1 MMRAR
6 FAHERARVEAGLAQY
21 HVEAEIDSQPSCWR
35 EAAARL
41 PGVREA
47 LPRHGER
54 VAVFG
59 CGTSLYMARA
69 YAALR
74 EAGGAGV
81 TDAFAASELP
91 FGRGYDR
98 YVAITRSGTT
108 TEVLRAIEYLSR
120 KPQVRPEVTGVT
132 GVTVITAVPDASFSG
147 GTDVI
152 ALEFA
157 DERSVVQ
164 TRFATSALA
173 LLRASLGGPLPYDD
187 AERALTE
194 PLATEWV
201 EAEQIT
207 YLGRGWTNGLADE
220 AALKAREAA
229 RMWTE
234 SYPAMEYRHGPIS
247 IAEPGRLTWMFGQ
260 APDGLAEDV
269 AATGAAYV
277 TSDLDPMAH
286 LIVAQRLAVARA
298 RATGMD
304 PDRPRSL
311 TRSVVLP

>member
-6 FAHERARVEAGLAQY
+6 FAHKRARVEAGLADY
-21 HVEAEIDSQPSCWR
+21 HVETEIGSQPSCWR

-41 PGVREA
+41 PGVRQA
-47 LPRHGER
+47 LPRDGER

-74 EAGGAGV
+74 EAKGLGV

-91 FGRGYDR
+91 FDRGYDR
-98 YVAITRSGTT
+98 HIAISRSGTT
-108 TEVLRAIEYLSR
+108 TEVLDAVERLTG
-120 KPQVRPEVTGVT
+120 EVTA
-132 GVTVITAVPDASFSG
+132 ITAVPDARFAR
-147 GTDVI
+147 GTHTVV
-152 ALEFA
+152 LEFA

-164 TRFATSALA
+164 TRFATSVLA
-173 LLRASLGGPLPYDD
+173 LLRASLGEPVPDGDG
-187 AERALTE
+187 ERALAE
-194 PLATEWV
+194 PLADEWLD
-201 EAEQIT
+201 AEQIT
-207 YLGRGWTNGLADE
+207 FLGKGWTNGLADE

-229 RMWTE
+229 RLWTE

-247 IAEPGRLTWMFGQ
+247 IAQPGRLTWMFGE
-260 APDGLAEDV
+260 APAGLAEDV
-269 AATGAAYV
+269 AATGAAYA
-277 TSDLDPMAH
+277 TSDLDPMAQ
-286 LIVAQRLAVARA
+286 LVVAQRLAVAHARA
-298 RATGMD
+298 RGMD

>member
-1 MMRAR
+1 
-6 FAHERARVEAGLAQY
+6 LADY
-21 HVEAEIDSQPSCWR
+21 HVEAEIESQPSCWR
-35 EAAARL
+35 EASVRL
-41 PGVREA
+41 DSVRDA
-47 LPRHGER
+47 LPRDGER

-74 EAGGAGV
+74 ESKGLGL

-91 FGRGYDR
+91 LGRGYDR
-98 YVAITRSGTT
+98 HIAISRSGTT
-108 TEVLRAIEYLSR
+108 TEVLQAMERL
-120 KPQVRPEVTGVT
+120 PDVTA
-132 GVTVITAVPDASFSG
+132 ITAVPDAAFPE
-147 GTDVI
+147 GTRAVV
-152 ALEFA
+152 LEFA

-173 LLRASLGGPLPYDD
+173 LLRASLGEEVPVGD

-194 PLATEWV
+194 PLRPEWLA
-201 EAEQIT
+201 AEQIT
-207 YLGRGWTNGLADE
+207 FLGLGWTIGLADE

-229 RMWTE
+229 RLWTE

-247 IAEPGRLTWMFGQ
+247 IAQPGRLTWMFGP
-260 APDGLAEDV
+260 APDGLADDV
-269 AATGAAYV
+269 AATGAAYA

-298 RATGMD
+298 RARGMD
-304 PDRPRSL
+304 PDQPRSL

>member
-6 FAHERARVEAGLAQY
+6 FAHERARVEAGLADY
-21 HVEAEIDSQPSCWR
+21 HVETEIGSQPSCWR
-35 EAAARL
+35 EAVSRL
-41 PGVREA
+41 PGVREV
-47 LPRHGER
+47 LPRDGES

-69 YAALR
+69 YAGLR
-74 EAGGAGV
+74 EARGLGV

-91 FGRGYDR
+91 LSRHYDR
-98 YVAITRSGTT
+98 YVAISRSGTT
-108 TEVLRAIEYLSR
+108 TEVLQAIERLS
-120 KPQVRPEVTGVT
+120 KPTRADRTDKTQITAIT
-132 GVTVITAVPDASFSG
+132 AITAVPGSQFAP
-147 GTDVI
+147 GTRSVV
-152 ALEFA
+152 LEF
-157 DERSVVQ
+157 VQ

-173 LLRASLGGPLPYDD
+173 LLRASLGEPVPYED

-194 PLATEWV
+194 PLAPEWV

-207 YLGRGWTNGLADE
+207 FLGHGWTNGLAEE

-229 RMWTE
+229 RLWTE

-247 IAEPGRLTWMFGQ
+247 IAQPGRMTWVFGP
-260 APDGLAEDV
+260 APEGLAEDV

-286 LIVAQRLAVARA
+286 LIVAQRLAVAHA
-298 RATGMD
+298 RAKGMD

>member
-6 FAHERARVEAGLAQY
+6 FAHERARVEAGLADY
-21 HVEAEIDSQPSCWR
+21 HVESEIDSQPSCWR

-41 PGVREA
+41 PAVRDA
-47 LPRHGER
+47 LPRDGER

-74 EAGGAGV
+74 EARGLGV

-91 FGRGYDR
+91 FGRDYER
-98 YVAITRSGTT
+98 HIAISRSGTT
-108 TEVLRAIEYLSR
+108 TEVLDAVGRLTG
-120 KPQVRPEVTGVT
+120 EVTAV
-132 GVTVITAVPDASFSG
+132 TAVAGSPFKP
-147 GTDVI
+147 GTRTVV
-152 ALEFA
+152 LEFA

-173 LLRASLGGPLPYDD
+173 LLRASLGEPVPDGDG
-187 AERALTE
+187 ERALAQ
-194 PLATEWV
+194 PLAQEWLD
-201 EAEQIT
+201 AEQIT
-207 YLGRGWTNGLADE
+207 FLGRGWTNGLADE

-229 RMWTE
+229 RLWTE

-247 IAEPGRLTWMFGQ
+247 IAQPGRLTWMFGE
-260 APDGLAEDV
+260 APDGLADDV
-269 AATGAAYV
+269 AATGAAYA
-277 TSDLDPMAH
+277 TSDLDPMAQ
-286 LIVAQRLAVARA
+286 LVLAQRLAVAHARA
-298 RATGMD
+298 RGMD

>member
-6 FAHERARVEAGLAQY
+6 FAHERARLEAGLAEY

-35 EAAARL
+35 EAVSRL

-47 LPRHGER
+47 LPRDGES

-69 YAALR
+69 YAGLR
-74 EAGGAGV
+74 ESRGLGV

-91 FGRGYDR
+91 FGRHYDR
-98 YVAITRSGTT
+98 HVAISRSGTT
-108 TEVLRAIEYLSR
+108 TEVLQAIERLSE
-120 KPQVRPEVTGVT
+120 PTGT
-132 GVTVITAVPDASFSG
+132 GRTAEITAITAIPGARFAP
-147 GTDVI
+147 GTRAVV
-152 ALEFA
+152 LEFA
-157 DERSVVQ
+157 DEQSVVQ

-173 LLRASLGGPLPYDD
+173 LLRASLGEPVPHED
-187 AERALTE
+187 AERALAA
-194 PLATEWV
+194 PLTPEWLD
-201 EAEQIT
+201 AEQIT
-207 YLGRGWTNGLADE
+207 FLGHGWTNGLADE

-229 RMWTE
+229 QLWTE

-247 IAEPGRLTWMFGQ
+247 IAQPGRMTWVFGQ
-260 APDGLAEDV
+260 APEGLAEDV
-269 AATGAAYV
+269 AATGATYV

-298 RATGMD
+298 RAKGMD

>member
-6 FAHERARVEAGLAQY
+6 FAHERARVEAGLADY
-21 HVEAEIDSQPSCWR
+21 HVETEIDSQPSCWR
-35 EAAARL
+35 EAVSRL
-41 PGVREA
+41 PGVREV
-47 LPRHGER
+47 LPRDGES

-69 YAALR
+69 YAGLR
-74 EAGGAGV
+74 EARGLGV

-91 FGRGYDR
+91 LGRHYDR
-98 YVAITRSGTT
+98 YVAISRSGTT
-108 TEVLRAIEYLSR
+108 TEVLQAIERLSEPTR
-120 KPQVRPEVTGVT
+120 ASRTGRNQIT
-132 GVTVITAVPDASFSG
+132 AITAVPGSQFAP
-147 GTDVI
+147 GTRSVV
-152 ALEFA
+152 LEFA
-157 DERSVVQ
+157 DEQSVVQ

-173 LLRASLGGPLPYDD
+173 LLRASLGEPVPYED

-194 PLATEWV
+194 PLAPEWV

-207 YLGRGWTNGLADE
+207 FLGHGWTNGLAEE

-229 RMWTE
+229 RLWTE

-247 IAEPGRLTWMFGQ
+247 IAQPGRMTWVFGP
-260 APDGLAEDV
+260 APEGLAEDV

-286 LIVAQRLAVARA
+286 LIVAQRLAVAHA
-298 RATGMD
+298 RAKGMD

>member
-6 FAHERARVEAGLAQY
+6 FAHERARVEAGLADY

-41 PGVREA
+41 PHVREA
-47 LPRHGER
+47 LPRDGER

-59 CGTSLYMARA
+59 CGTSLFMAKA

-74 EAGGAGV
+74 EAKGLGV

-91 FGRGYDR
+91 WGRDYDR
-98 YVAITRSGTT
+98 HVAITRSGTT
-108 TEVLRAIEYLSR
+108 TEVLQAIERL
-120 KPQVRPEVTGVT
+120 PETT
-132 GVTVITAVPDASFSG
+132 AITAVPDARFAP
-147 GTDVI
+147 GTRAI

-173 LLRASLGGPLPYDD
+173 LLRASLGEPVPDDD
-187 AERALTE
+187 AARALAV
-194 PLATEWV
+194 PLAPEWV
-201 EAEQIT
+201 EAEQISF
-207 YLGRGWTNGLADE
+207 LGRGWTIGLADE

-229 RMWTE
+229 QLWTE

-247 IAEPGRLTWMFGQ
+247 IAQPGRLTWMFGP

-269 AATGAAYV
+269 AATGATYV

-286 LIVAQRLAVARA
+286 LIVAQRLAVAHA
-298 RATGMD
+298 HAKGMD

-311 TRSVVLP
+311 TRSVVLR

>member
-6 FAHERARVEAGLAQY
+6 IAHERARVEAGLADY
-21 HVEAEIDSQPSCWR
+21 HVEAEIGSQPSCWR
-35 EAAARL
+35 EAVSRL

-47 LPRHGER
+47 LPRDGES

-69 YAALR
+69 YAGLR
-74 EAGGAGV
+74 ESRGLGV

-91 FGRGYDR
+91 FGRRYDR
-98 YVAITRSGTT
+98 HVAISRSGTT
-108 TEVLRAIEYLSR
+108 TEVLQAIERLS
-120 KPQVRPEVTGVT
+120 EDTGT
-132 GVTVITAVPDASFSG
+132 AEITAITAVPDARFAT
-147 GTDVI
+147 GTRAVV
-152 ALEFA
+152 LEFA

-173 LLRASLGGPLPYDD
+173 LLRASLGEPVPDED
-187 AERALTE
+187 AARALAE
-194 PLATEWV
+194 PLAPEWL

-207 YLGRGWTNGLADE
+207 FLGHGWTNGLADE

-229 RMWTE
+229 RLWTE

-247 IAEPGRLTWMFGQ
+247 IAESGRMTWVFGP
-260 APDGLAEDV
+260 APEGLAEDV
-269 AATGAAYV
+269 AATGATFV

-286 LIVAQRLAVARA
+286 LIVAQRLAVAHA
-298 RATGMD
+298 RAKGMD

-311 TRSVVLP
+311 TRSVVLS

>member
-1 MMRAR
+1 MMRAL
-6 FAHERARVEAGLAQY
+6 FAQERARVEAGLPDY

-41 PGVREA
+41 PDVRDA
-47 LPRHGER
+47 LPRDGER

-74 EAGGAGV
+74 EAKGRGL
-81 TDAFAASELP
+81 TDAFPASELP
-91 FGRGYDR
+91 LGRGYDR
-98 YVAITRSGTT
+98 HVAITRSGTT
-108 TEVLRAIEYLSR
+108 TEVLTAIERLGDDA
-120 KPQVRPEVTGVT
+120 PVTA
-132 GVTVITAVPDASFSG
+132 ITAVPGAAFAE
-147 GTDVI
+147 GTRAIV
-152 ALEFA
+152 LEFA

-173 LLRASLGGPLPYDD
+173 LLRASLGEAVPDRD
-187 AERALTE
+187 AERALAE
-194 PLATEWV
+194 PLVSEWL

-207 YLGRGWTNGLADE
+207 FLGRGWTIGLADE

-229 RMWTE
+229 RLWTE
-234 SYPAMEYRHGPIS
+234 SYTAMEYRHGPIS
-247 IAEPGRLTWMFGQ
+247 IAQPGRLTWMFGE

-269 AATGAAYV
+269 AATGAAYA
-277 TSDLDPMAH
+277 TSTLDPMAQ
-286 LIVAQRLAVARA
+286 LVLAQRLAVAHARA
-298 RATGMD
+298 RGLD

>member
-1 MMRAR
+1 
-6 FAHERARVEAGLAQY
+6 VEAGLADY

-41 PGVREA
+41 PRVREA
-47 LPRHGER
+47 LPRDGER

-59 CGTSLYMARA
+59 CGTSLFMAKA

-74 EAGGAGV
+74 EAKGLGV

-91 FGRGYDR
+91 FDREYDR
-98 YVAITRSGTT
+98 YVAISRSGTT
-108 TEVLRAIEYLSR
+108 TEVLQAIERL
-120 KPQVRPEVTGVT
+120 PETT
-132 GVTVITAVPDASFSG
+132 AITAVPDARFAP
-147 GTDVI
+147 GTRPIVLD
-152 ALEFA
+152 FA

-164 TRFATSALA
+164 TRFATSTLA
-173 LLRASLGGPLPYDD
+173 LLRASLGEPVPDED
-187 AERALTE
+187 AARALAV
-194 PLATEWV
+194 PLAAEWV
-201 EAEQIT
+201 EAEQISF
-207 YLGRGWTNGLADE
+207 LGRGWTIGLADE

-229 RMWTE
+229 QLWTE

-247 IAEPGRLTWMFGQ
+247 IAQPGRLTWMFGP
-260 APDGLAEDV
+260 APDGLADDV
-269 AATGAAYV
+269 AATGATYV

-286 LIVAQRLAVARA
+286 LVVAQRLAVAKA
-298 RATGMD
+298 RAKGMD

>member
-1 MMRAR
+1 MAD
-6 FAHERARVEAGLAQY
+6 Y
-21 HVEAEIDSQPSCWR
+21 HVESEIGSQPSCWR
-35 EAAARL
+35 EAVSRL

-47 LPRHGER
+47 LPRDGES

-69 YAALR
+69 YAGLR
-74 EAGGAGV
+74 ESRGLGV

-91 FGRGYDR
+91 FGRHYDR
-98 YVAITRSGTT
+98 HVAISRSGTT
-108 TEVLRAIEYLSR
+108 TEVLQAVEHLSESR
-120 KPQVRPEVTGVT
+120 TAEITA
-132 GVTVITAVPDASFSG
+132 ITAVP
-147 GTDVI
+147 GTGFAPGTQAV

-173 LLRASLGGPLPYDD
+173 LLRASLGETVPYED
-187 AERALTE
+187 AARALAA
-194 PLATEWV
+194 PLAPEWL

-207 YLGRGWTNGLADE
+207 FLGHGWTNGLADE

-229 RMWTE
+229 RLWTE

-247 IAEPGRLTWMFGQ
+247 IAQPGRLTWVFGL

-269 AATGAAYV
+269 AATGATYV

-286 LIVAQRLAVARA
+286 LIVAQRLAVAQA
-298 RATGMD
+298 RAKGMD

-311 TRSVVLP
+311 TRSVVLS

>member
-1 MMRAR
+1 MAD
-6 FAHERARVEAGLAQY
+6 Y

-35 EAAARL
+35 QAAERL
-41 PGVREA
+41 PGVRDA
-47 LPRHGER
+47 LPRDGER

-59 CGTSLYMARA
+59 CGTSLYMAKA

-74 EAGGAGV
+74 EARGLGV

-91 FGRGYDR
+91 YGRDYDR
-98 YVAITRSGTT
+98 HVAITRSGTT
-108 TEVLRAIEYLSR
+108 TEVLRALERL
-120 KPQVRPEVTGVT
+120 PGT
-132 GVTVITAVPDASFSG
+132 TVITAVPDAPVPA
-147 GTDVI
+147 GTRTVV
-152 ALEFA
+152 LEFA

-173 LLRASLGGPLPYDD
+173 LLRASLGDPVPD
-187 AERALTE
+187 ADAVRALGE
-194 PLATEWV
+194 PLAPEWL
-201 EAEQIT
+201 EAGQIT
-207 YLGRGWTNGLADE
+207 FLGSGWTVGLADE

-229 RMWTE
+229 QLWTE

-247 IAEPGRLTWMFGQ
+247 IAQPGRLTWMFGS

-269 AATGAAYV
+269 AAAGAAFAA
-277 TSDLDPMAH
+277 SDLDPMAH
-286 LIVAQRLAVARA
+286 LIVAQRLAVAHARA
-298 RATGMD
+298 RGLD

>member
-1 MMRAR
+1 M
-6 FAHERARVEAGLAQY
+6 AQY
-21 HVEAEIDSQPSCWR
+21 HVEAEIESQPSCWR
-35 EAAARL
+35 AAAERL
-41 PGVREA
+41 PGVRDA
-47 LPRHGER
+47 LPRDGER

-69 YAALR
+69 YAGLR
-74 EAGGAGV
+74 ESRGLGL

-91 FGRGYDR
+91 FGRDYDR

-108 TEVLRAIEYLSR
+108 TEVLQALDRLAAERRSDARHL
-120 KPQVRPEVTGVT
+120 GVT
-132 GVTVITAVPDASFSG
+132 AITAVPEASFAP
-147 GTDVI
+147 GTAPVV
-152 ALEFA
+152 LEFA

-173 LLRASLGGPLPYDD
+173 LLRASLGETVPDQD
-187 AERALTE
+187 AERALAV
-194 PLATEWV
+194 PLADEWV
-201 EAEQIT
+201 SAGQIT
-207 YLGRGWTNGLADE
+207 FLGRGWTNGLADE

-247 IAEPGRLTWMFGQ
+247 IAQPGRLTWMFGQ

-269 AATGAAYV
+269 AATGATYV

-286 LIVAQRLAVARA
+286 LVVAQRLAVAHA
-298 RATGMD
+298 RANGMD

>member
-1 MMRAR
+1 M
-6 FAHERARVEAGLAQY
+6 AQY
-21 HVEAEIDSQPSCWR
+21 HVEAEIESQPSCWR
-35 EAAARL
+35 AAAERL
-41 PGVREA
+41 PGVRDA
-47 LPRHGER
+47 LPRDGER

-69 YAALR
+69 YAGLR
-74 EAGGAGV
+74 ESRGLGL

-91 FGRGYDR
+91 FGRDYDR

-108 TEVLRAIEYLSR
+108 TEVLQALDRLAGERRGERRGAVSA
-120 KPQVRPEVTGVT
+120 
-132 GVTVITAVPDASFSG
+132 ITAVPEASFAP
-147 GTDVI
+147 GTAPVV
-152 ALEFA
+152 LEFA

-173 LLRASLGGPLPYDD
+173 LLRASLGDRVPDQD
-187 AERALTE
+187 AERALAV
-194 PLATEWV
+194 PLADEWV
-201 EAEQIT
+201 SAGQIT
-207 YLGRGWTNGLADE
+207 FLGRGWTNGLADE

-229 RMWTE
+229 RLWTE

-247 IAEPGRLTWMFGQ
+247 IAQPGRLTWMFGQ

-269 AATGAAYV
+269 AATGATYV

-286 LIVAQRLAVARA
+286 LVVAQRLAVAHA
-298 RATGMD
+298 RANGMD

>member
-6 FAHERARVEAGLAQY
+6 FAHERARVEAGLADY

-35 EAAARL
+35 EAVSRL

-47 LPRHGER
+47 LPRDGES

-69 YAALR
+69 YAGLR
-74 EAGGAGV
+74 ESRGLGV

-91 FGRGYDR
+91 FGRHYDR
-98 YVAITRSGTT
+98 HVAISRSGTT
-108 TEVLRAIEYLSR
+108 TEVLQAVERLSKRPGKITAI
-120 KPQVRPEVTGVT
+120 TA
-132 GVTVITAVPDASFSG
+132 ITAVPGAGFAP
-147 GTDVI
+147 GTRAVV
-152 ALEFA
+152 LEFA
-157 DERSVVQ
+157 DEQSVVQ

-173 LLRASLGGPLPYDD
+173 LLRASLGERVPDED
-187 AERALTE
+187 AARALTE
-194 PLATEWV
+194 PLAPEWL

-207 YLGRGWTNGLADE
+207 FLGHGWTNGLADE

-229 RMWTE
+229 RLWTE

-247 IAEPGRLTWMFGQ
+247 IAQPGRMTWVFGP
-260 APDGLAEDV
+260 APEGLAEDV
-269 AATGAAYV
+269 AATGATYV

-298 RATGMD
+298 RAKGMD

>member
-1 MMRAR
+1 MAD
-6 FAHERARVEAGLAQY
+6 Y

-35 EAAARL
+35 EAVSRL

-47 LPRHGER
+47 LPRDGES

-69 YAALR
+69 YAGLR
-74 EAGGAGV
+74 ESRGLGV

-91 FGRGYDR
+91 FGRHYDR
-98 YVAITRSGTT
+98 HVAISRSGTT
-108 TEVLRAIEYLSR
+108 TEVLQAIERLSGD
-120 KPQVRPEVTGVT
+120 TGIAE
-132 GVTVITAVPDASFSG
+132 ITAITAIPGARFAP
-147 GTDVI
+147 GTRAVV
-152 ALEFA
+152 LEFA

-173 LLRASLGGPLPYDD
+173 LLRASLGETVPHED
-187 AERALTE
+187 AERALAE
-194 PLATEWV
+194 PLSPEWL
-201 EAEQIT
+201 EAEQVT
-207 YLGRGWTNGLADE
+207 FLGHGWTNGLADE

-229 RMWTE
+229 RLWTE

-247 IAEPGRLTWMFGQ
+247 IAQPGRMTWVFGP
-260 APDGLAEDV
+260 APAGLEEDV
-269 AATGAAYV
+269 AATGATYV

-286 LIVAQRLAVARA
+286 LIVAQRLAVAHA
-298 RATGMD
+298 RAKGMD

>member
-41 PGVREA
+41 PAVREA
-47 LPRHGER
+47 LPRDGER

-69 YAALR
+69 YAGLR
-74 EAGGAGV
+74 EAKGLGV

-91 FGRGYDR
+91 SGRGYDR
-98 YVAITRSGTT
+98 HVAITRSGTT
-108 TEVLRAIEYLSR
+108 TEVLQAIDRLRAQDA
-120 KPQVRPEVTGVT
+120 QVTA
-132 GVTVITAVPDASFSG
+132 ITAVTGADFATGARS
-147 GTDVI
+147 VV
-152 ALEFA
+152 LEFA

-164 TRFATSALA
+164 TRFATSTLA
-173 LLRASLGGPLPYDD
+173 LLRASLGEPVPYDD
-187 AERALTE
+187 ATRALTV
-194 PLATEWV
+194 PLADEWL
-201 EAEQIT
+201 EAGQISF
-207 YLGRGWTNGLADE
+207 LGRGWTNGLADE

-229 RMWTE
+229 RLWTE

-247 IAEPGRLTWMFGQ
+247 IAEPGRLTWMFGA
-260 APDGLAEDV
+260 APDGLADDV
-269 AATGAAYV
+269 AATGAAYA

-286 LIVAQRLAVARA
+286 LIVAQRLAVAHA
-298 RATGMD
+298 RAKGMD

>member
-1 MMRAR
+1 MAD
-6 FAHERARVEAGLAQY
+6 Y

-35 EAAARL
+35 QAAERL

-47 LPRHGER
+47 LPRDGDR

-59 CGTSLYMARA
+59 CGTSLYMAKA

-74 EAGGAGV
+74 EAKGLGV

-91 FGRGYDR
+91 PGREREYDR
-98 YVAITRSGTT
+98 HVAITRSGTT
-108 TEVLRAIEYLSR
+108 TEVLRAIERL
-120 KPQVRPEVTGVT
+120 PETAAT
-132 GVTVITAVPDASFSG
+132 TAITAVPDAPIPD
-147 GTDVI
+147 GTRTVV
-152 ALEFA
+152 LEFA

-173 LLRASLGGPLPYDD
+173 LLRASLGDPVPD
-187 AERALTE
+187 ADATRALGE
-194 PLATEWV
+194 PLAPEWL

-207 YLGRGWTNGLADE
+207 FLGRGWTVGLADE

-229 RMWTE
+229 QLWTE

-247 IAEPGRLTWMFGQ
+247 IAQPGRLTWMFGP

-269 AATGAAYV
+269 AAAGAAYAA
-277 TSDLDPMAH
+277 SDLDPMAH

-298 RATGMD
+298 RARGLD

>member
-1 MMRAR
+1 M
-6 FAHERARVEAGLAQY
+6 VEAGLADY

-35 EAAARL
+35 QAAERL
-41 PGVREA
+41 PGVRDA
-47 LPRHGER
+47 LPRDGER

-59 CGTSLYMARA
+59 CGTSLYMAKA

-74 EAGGAGV
+74 EARGLGV

-91 FGRGYDR
+91 YGRDYDR
-98 YVAITRSGTT
+98 HVAITRSGTT
-108 TEVLRAIEYLSR
+108 TEVLRALERL
-120 KPQVRPEVTGVT
+120 PGT
-132 GVTVITAVPDASFSG
+132 TVITAVPDAPVPA
-147 GTDVI
+147 GTRTVV
-152 ALEFA
+152 LEFA

-173 LLRASLGGPLPYDD
+173 LLRASLGDPVPD
-187 AERALTE
+187 ADAVRALGE
-194 PLATEWV
+194 PLAPEWL
-201 EAEQIT
+201 EAGQIT
-207 YLGRGWTNGLADE
+207 FLGSGWTVGLADE

-229 RMWTE
+229 QLWTE

-247 IAEPGRLTWMFGQ
+247 IAQPGRLTWMFGS

-269 AATGAAYV
+269 AAAGAAFAA
-277 TSDLDPMAH
+277 SDLDPMAH
-286 LIVAQRLAVARA
+286 LIVAQRLAVAHARA
-298 RATGMD
+298 RGLD